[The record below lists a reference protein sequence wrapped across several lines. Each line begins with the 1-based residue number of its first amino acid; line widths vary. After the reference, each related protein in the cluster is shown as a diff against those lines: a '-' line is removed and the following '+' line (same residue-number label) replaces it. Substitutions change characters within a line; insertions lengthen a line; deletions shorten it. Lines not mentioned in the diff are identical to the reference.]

1 MIYPITVYGDPVL
14 RKLAADVKHD
24 FAGLDKLI
32 GDMFDTMHNADGIGI
47 AAPQI
52 GLDIRIFVVDLTPL
66 GDEDPSLKDFR
77 KVFINPRI
85 VLKEGEQVLMEEGC
99 LSIPGLREDVLR
111 YDTIQIKYLDSDWQ
125 EYDEIFTGFSAR
137 VIQHEYDH
145 LQGVMFVDYCS
156 PLKKRLLK
164 GRLSDITRGKVTTT
178 YRTKTPKV

>member
-52 GLDIRIFVVDLTPL
+52 GLDIRIFVIDLTPL

>member
-52 GLDIRIFVVDLTPL
+52 GLDIRIFVIDLTPL

-164 GRLSDITRGKVTTT
+164 GRLSDITRGKITTT